1 MHSTQHG
8 FSRVC
13 RRTASPEPYFMPR
26 QRQSVLYYCMY
37 QTFWGWIYPNPSSFR
52 SSRAST
58 TGHVICGVCT
68 SKSQKIAAFANG
80 LCLSL
85 YDTFLQSHSTLRRG
99 CGIVIF
105 LLVSGHLPFQAE
117 GVSRVSQLWT
127 LQRSICRVRA
137 GCSHCAVYPNHSESI
152 RALHR
157 LPMWRCYDQCIKTL
171 HRARCLHREK
181 TEKTDLPILTSFTH
195 IYQPIQRHNLR
206 KTWAEKA
213 LKHQGVDGRMPIS
226 WSSMASGRCDDSIVS
241 NL

>member
-26 QRQSVLYYCMY
+26 QRQSVLYYC
-37 QTFWGWIYPNPSSFR
+37 TRHFEVESILIRPR
-52 SSRAST
+52 S
-58 TGHVICGVCT
+58 GLQGLLQQVVICGVCT

-206 KTWAEKA
+206 KTWAKIA

>member
-26 QRQSVLYYCMY
+26 QRQSVLYYC
-37 QTFWGWIYPNPSSFR
+37 TRHFEVESILIRPR
-52 SSRAST
+52 S
-58 TGHVICGVCT
+58 GLQGLLQQVVICGVCT

-157 LPMWRCYDQCIKTL
+157 LPM
-171 HRARCLHREK
+171 
-181 TEKTDLPILTSFTH
+181 
-195 IYQPIQRHNLR
+195 
-206 KTWAEKA
+206 
-213 LKHQGVDGRMPIS
+213 
-226 WSSMASGRCDDSIVS
+226 
-241 NL
+241 